1 MATRG
6 LMYDVRYAPANG
18 NPARPGRGTHS
29 IEKPIFQ
36 SPIKE
41 TGATELQICYLL
53 TQVKVFY
60 SGSYQW
66 MWLLLL
72 LRWDRLHQTSLVWFF
87 SERINPKGFQGEVP
101 LGFSSCVLSLVFS
114 LFQLD
119 ANLIEGELYNHLA
132 WKNIKTTK
140 VARQNLKI

>member
-41 TGATELQICYLL
+41 TAATELQICYLL

-60 SGSYQW
+60 SGSYEW
-66 MWLLLL
+66 M
-72 LRWDRLHQTSLVWFF
+72 
-87 SERINPKGFQGEVP
+87 
-101 LGFSSCVLSLVFS
+101 
-114 LFQLD
+114 
-119 ANLIEGELYNHLA
+119 
-132 WKNIKTTK
+132 
-140 VARQNLKI
+140 